1 MKLKVTIDIF
11 SGRPN
16 PTAILEG
23 KEAKAMLD
31 KLSVGSTFKKTS
43 AKQLPEPF
51 NLGYRGVI
59 VEPLDNNTA
68 KAVPASVRVVPG
80 RAYSASAMSASAAD
94 NFEQAIFDKLNK
106 FKNVGNKNDFKRVL
120 EASMGEFRM
129 HRETIKSMAARG
141 SSVDDVITPMGV
153 SPCDCAPEPDLA
165 WWNDN
170 GTRQFNNNCYNYASN
185 YRTDTFAQP
194 GKAAGKQYTSLSGCA
209 VAAGKISV
217 KAGAMADAL
226 IDNPTANNIC
236 PTVGHL
242 VALVIAPNAD
252 FHWYRKGNNGFWTHK
267 PGSTAAT
274 NLDNSGNKIAD
285 PRTANRGIYTQ
296 FCTFMTILHGHI
308 KIK

>member
-1 MKLKVTIDIF
+1 MKLKVTIDVF

-31 KLSVGSTFKKTS
+31 KMSVSSSFKKTS

-51 NLGYRGVI
+51 NLGYRGII
-59 VEPLDNNTA
+59 VEQMDNA
-68 KAVPASVRVVPG
+68 SKALPVSVRVTPERVY
-80 RAYSASAMSASAAD
+80 AASAMSAAAKD
-94 NFEQAIFDKLNK
+94 NVFEELVYNKLNK
-106 FKNVGNKNDFKRVL
+106 FKGVGSKAEFRKIL
-120 EASMGEFRM
+120 EASVADFRV
-129 HRETIKSMAARG
+129 HRSIIKGMAA
-141 SSVDDVITPMGV
+141 SSVDDVPSAAAAT
-153 SPCDCAPEPDLA
+153 PCDCAPDADLA

-170 GTRQFNNNCYNYASN
+170 GTRQFNNNCYNYATN

-194 GKAAGKQYTSLSGCA
+194 GKAAGQQYTSLSGCA
-209 VAAGKISV
+209 VAGGKISA

-226 IDNPTANNIC
+226 IDNLAANNNC
-236 PTVGHL
+236 PPKGHL

-252 FHWYRKGNNGFWTHK
+252 FHWYRKGNNGLWTHK

-274 NLDNSGNKIAD
+274 NLDNSGNKITD

-296 FCTFMTILHGHI
+296 FCTFMTVLHGHI

>member
-43 AKQLPEPF
+43 ARQLPEPF

-68 KAVPASVRVVPG
+68 KAVPASVRVTPG
-80 RAYSASAMSASAAD
+80 RAYSAAAMSASASD

-106 FKNVGNKNDFKRVL
+106 FKNVGNKKDFKRVL

-129 HRETIKSMAARG
+129 HRETIKTMAARG
-141 SSVDDVITPMGV
+141 SSVDDVITPMAAG
-153 SPCDCAPEPDLA
+153 PCDCAPDPDLA

-170 GTRQFNNNCYNYASN
+170 GARQFNNNCYNYASN

-209 VAAGKISV
+209 VAAGKISA
-217 KAGAMADAL
+217 KMGAIADAL
-226 IDNPTANNIC
+226 MDSPTANNIC
-236 PTVGHL
+236 PPKGHL

-252 FHWYRKGNNGFWTHK
+252 FHWYRKGNNGFWSHK

-274 NLDNSGNKIAD
+274 ILDNSGNKITD

-296 FCTFMTILHGHI
+296 FCTFMTVLHGHI

>member
-31 KLSVGSTFKKTS
+31 KMSLGAAFKKTS
-43 AKQLPEPF
+43 ARQLPEPY

-59 VEPLDNNTA
+59 VEPLDSNSA
-68 KAVPASVRVVPG
+68 KAVPASVRVTPG
-80 RAYSASAMSASAAD
+80 RAYSAAAMSAAAAD

-106 FKNVGNKNDFKRVL
+106 FKNVGNKREFQRVL
-120 EASMGEFRM
+120 EASIGEFRI
-129 HRETIKSMAARG
+129 HREAIKNMAAAW
-141 SSVDDVITPMGV
+141 SSVDVAVPLAAGA
-153 SPCDCAPEPDLA
+153 CDCAPDADLA

-170 GTRQFNNNCYNYASN
+170 GTRQFNNNCYNYSTN

-209 VAAGKISV
+209 VAVGKISA
-217 KAGAMADAL
+217 KTGAIADGL
-226 IDNPTANNIC
+226 TDNPTANNTC
-236 PTVGHL
+236 PPKGHL

-252 FHWYRKGNNGFWTHK
+252 FHWYRKGNNGLWSHK
-267 PGSTAAT
+267 PGATAAT
-274 NLDNSGNKIAD
+274 TLDNSGKPITD

-296 FCTFMTILHGHI
+296 FCTFMTVLHGHI